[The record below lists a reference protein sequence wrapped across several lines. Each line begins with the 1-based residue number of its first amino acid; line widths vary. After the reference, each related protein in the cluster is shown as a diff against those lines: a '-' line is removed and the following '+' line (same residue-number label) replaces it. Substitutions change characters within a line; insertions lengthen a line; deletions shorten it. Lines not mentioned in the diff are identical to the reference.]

1 MESLA
6 FTVSLIVLPAMFGG
20 PLALVL
26 TFLPFIKRNRIA
38 QFLLIYLAVLSMI
51 VGGYLLILNLSRG
64 GTLIGITGLFTGVL
78 SLMKIRRIRKALN
91 C

>member
-1 MESLA
+1 VESLA

>member
-6 FTVSLIVLPAMFGG
+6 FTVSLIVFPAMFGG
-20 PLALVL
+20 PLALIL

-51 VGGYLLILNLSRG
+51 VGGYLLILNVSRG

-78 SLMKIRRIRKALN
+78 SLMKIRRIRKGT
-91 C
+91 

>member
-1 MESLA
+1 VESLA

-78 SLMKIRRIRKALN
+78 SLMKIRRIRKVLN